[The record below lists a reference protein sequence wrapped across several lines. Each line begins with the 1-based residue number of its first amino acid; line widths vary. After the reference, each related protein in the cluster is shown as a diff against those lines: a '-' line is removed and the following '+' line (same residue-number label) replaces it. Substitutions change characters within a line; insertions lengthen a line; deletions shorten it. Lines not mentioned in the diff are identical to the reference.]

1 MNDTGERTQDPEG
14 RKLAQSNSKS
24 EDTEQYG
31 RWRIHA
37 KSVCS
42 GYCPFHN
49 PSNHPLKDAGINIR
63 GDKMMLVERM
73 CEHGIGHDDP
83 DSVAYLQS
91 KGEMWAGTHGCDGCC
106 CEPPQDSPLGQV
118 TSLTKITAEYFMAT
132 DPDRVALQRKVLA
145 WHKAEIAK
153 LFEQI
158 RSEVDDLLSKIEG
171 DNNPNESTLGHFKD
185 AQDGK
190 RSMSALLQVLLANE
204 YYRLGEVYVIKEVR
218 EALTR
223 IESK

>member
-1 MNDTGERTQDPEG
+1 MIDVHRKQLRAQRWLQDNTHEG
-14 RKLAQSNSKS
+14 M
-24 EDTEQYG
+24 T
-31 RWRIHA
+31 
-37 KSVCS
+37 
-42 GYCPFHN
+42 P
-49 PSNHPLKDAGINIR
+49 
-63 GDKMMLVERM
+63 
-73 CEHGIGHDDP
+73 
-83 DSVAYLQS
+83 
-91 KGEMWAGTHGCDGCC
+91 
-106 CEPPQDSPLGQV
+106 EPPQD
-118 TSLTKITAEYFMAT
+118 TSLTEITAEYFMAT

-145 WHKAEIAK
+145 WHKAERAK

>member
-1 MNDTGERTQDPEG
+1 MKNS
-14 RKLAQSNSKS
+14 KLHTTEDKSNEKVTSSNSKS

-106 CEPPQDSPLGQV
+106 CEPPQD
-118 TSLTKITAEYFMAT
+118 TSLTEITAEYFMAT

-145 WHKAEIAK
+145 WHKAERAK

-158 RSEVDDLLSKIEG
+158 RSEAVRMNIPWG
-171 DNNPNESTLGHFKD
+171 DGNGYDVVKAID
-185 AQDGK
+185 
-190 RSMSALLQVLLANE
+190 V
-204 YYRLGEVYVIKEVR
+204 EV
-218 EALTR
+218 LTR
-223 IESK
+223 LEKK